1 MSVLAYSQEQSCHR
15 FRACV
20 QVRHNSCLYRG
31 EAGKPLTLKLGE
43 PCRDRRPGERTLRWG
58 DSNRSPTHSSRR
70 YLAEGAGLVVL
81 AIVVAVVVR
90 TFVLQAYYIPSAS
103 MVPQLRVN
111 DRVVVSRLA
120 YDLHRPHR
128 GDVVVFAAPPGEAP
142 LPPHRNL
149 PSRLVHDVG
158 SGLGLSTDQTVLI
171 KRVIGLPGETVQG
184 QGGRIY
190 INGRLL
196 IEPYLPKTTKTSTF
210 GPDRIPAGTVWV
222 MGDNRGDS
230 ADSRVF
236 GAIPERTLVGR
247 AVWRIWPPQ
256 RASFL

>member
-1 MSVLAYSQEQSCHR
+1 MS
-15 FRACV
+15 
-20 QVRHNSCLYRG
+20 
-31 EAGKPLTLKLGE
+31 E
-43 PCRDRRPGERTLRWG
+43 PYGVG

-149 PSRLVHDVG
+149 RSRLVHDIG

-171 KRVIGLPGETVQG
+171 KLGD
-184 QGGRIY
+184 
-190 INGRLL
+190 RLARRD
-196 IEPYLPKTTKTSTF
+196 
-210 GPDRIPAGTVWV
+210 GAGT
-222 MGDNRGDS
+222 
-230 ADSRVF
+230 
-236 GAIPERTLVGR
+236 GR
-247 AVWRIWPPQ
+247 ADLHQ
-256 RASFL
+256 RAPPHRALLAENDQDVHLRPRSDTSRHGVGHG

>member
-1 MSVLAYSQEQSCHR
+1 MPAITT
-15 FRACV
+15 AGP
-20 QVRHNSCLYRG
+20 VR
-31 EAGKPLTLKLGE
+31 EADGG
-43 PCRDRRPGERTLRWG
+43 G
-58 DSNRSPTHSSRR
+58 DSDLPTAHSSKR
-70 YLAEGAGLVVL
+70 YLVEGAGLVVL
-81 AIVVAVVVR
+81 AIIVAVIVR

-111 DRVVVSRLA
+111 DRVVVSRLS

-142 LPPHRNL
+142 PPPNRN
-149 PSRLVHDVG
+149 PASRALHDVG

-184 QGGRIY
+184 QGGQIY

-196 IEPYLPKTTKTSTF
+196 IEPYLPKATKTSTF
-210 GPDRIPAGTVWV
+210 GPDRIPAGMLWV
-222 MGDNRGDS
+222 MGDNREDS

>member
-1 MSVLAYSQEQSCHR
+1 MPATTT
-15 FRACV
+15 
-20 QVRHNSCLYRG
+20 
-31 EAGKPLTLKLGE
+31 AGPTPTAGGSG
-43 PCRDRRPGERTLRWG
+43 RPGPG
-58 DSNRSPTHSSRR
+58 SSKRH
-70 YLAEGAGLVVL
+70 LAEGAGLVAL
-81 AIVVAVVVR
+81 AIVVAVIVR

-120 YDLHRPHR
+120 YGLHRPHR
-128 GDVVVFAAPPGEAP
+128 GDIVVFAAPPGEA
-142 LPPHRNL
+142 LPTPHRNL
-149 PSRLVHDVG
+149 ASRVVHDVG

-171 KRVIGLPGETVQG
+171 KRVIGLPDETVQG

-190 INGRLL
+190 INGRQL
-196 IEPYLPKTTKTSTF
+196 IEPYLPKTTRTSTF
-210 GPDRIPAGTVWV
+210 GPEQIPAGRVWV

-230 ADSRVF
+230 SDSRVF
-236 GAIPERTLVGR
+236 GAIPERTIVGR

>member
-1 MSVLAYSQEQSCHR
+1 M
-15 FRACV
+15 
-20 QVRHNSCLYRG
+20 
-31 EAGKPLTLKLGE
+31 
-43 PCRDRRPGERTLRWG
+43 
-58 DSNRSPTHSSRR
+58 
-70 YLAEGAGLVVL
+70 AEGAGLVVL
-81 AIVVAVVVR
+81 AIIVAVVVR

-128 GDVVVFAAPPGEAP
+128 GDVVVFPAPPGEAP
-142 LPPHRNL
+142 PPRQRNL
-149 PSRLVHDVG
+149 ASRLFHDVG
-158 SGLGLSTDQTVLI
+158 AGLGLSTDQTVLI

-190 INGRLL
+190 IDGRML
-196 IEPYLPKTTKTSTF
+196 IEPYLPKTTETSTF
-210 GPDRIPAGTVWV
+210 GPQRIPAGMVWV

-230 ADSRVF
+230 SDSRVF
-236 GAIPERTLVGR
+236 GAIPQRTIVGR
-247 AVWRIWPPQ
+247 AVWKIWPPQ